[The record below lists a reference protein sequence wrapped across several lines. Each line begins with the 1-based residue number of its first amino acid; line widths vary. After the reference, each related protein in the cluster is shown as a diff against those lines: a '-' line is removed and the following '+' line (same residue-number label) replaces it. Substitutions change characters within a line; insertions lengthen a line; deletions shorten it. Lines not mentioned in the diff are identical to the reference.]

1 MGQALVLPQHHLR
14 QWAAISTCLVEL
26 QTKVPE
32 DYAKFFLRIFPSS
45 LREGSFEALVP
56 GVQQGPGASHL
67 VSAASVRVVE
77 VVDYLELD
85 HPGEL
90 VRESFS
96 ATIYL
101 Q

>member
-1 MGQALVLPQHHLR
+1 MKLSFNQEKSLVPSRVLLR
-14 QWAAISTCLVEL
+14 DCKTLCN
-26 QTKVPE
+26 
-32 DYAKFFLRIFPSS
+32 

-85 HPGEL
+85 HPGKL
-90 VRESFS
+90 VRESFN

>member
-1 MGQALVLPQHHLR
+1 MPSRG
-14 QWAAISTCLVEL
+14 
-26 QTKVPE
+26 
-32 DYAKFFLRIFPSS
+32 FLRDCKTSCN

-85 HPGEL
+85 HPGKL
-90 VRESFS
+90 VGGRFN

-101 Q
+101 HLIIIGFTTLT

>member
-1 MGQALVLPQHHLR
+1 M
-14 QWAAISTCLVEL
+14 
-26 QTKVPE
+26 
-32 DYAKFFLRIFPSS
+32 
-45 LREGSFEALVP
+45 P

-85 HPGEL
+85 HPGKL
-90 VRESFS
+90 VGGRFN

-101 Q
+101 HLIIIGFTTLTQSLMLIFLVLIHQSVVAKMHLVMKRSKRSSFVR

>member
-1 MGQALVLPQHHLR
+1 MKCEIVFQPGEVPSRVLLR
-14 QWAAISTCLVEL
+14 DCKTLCN
-26 QTKVPE
+26 
-32 DYAKFFLRIFPSS
+32 